1 MHFFLFE
8 AENKRIEYLKYLFSF
23 ESLSWEINTNGILS
37 LANNYFLNSSK
48 KKFQQKFKT
57 YFVANY
63 KSTTRENAAKT
74 KHIKHN
80 LKCNTDLY
88 SVLNI
93 FLLGN
98 NC

>member
-1 MHFFLFE
+1 MT
-8 AENKRIEYLKYLFSF
+8 EYLKYLFSF

-37 LANNYFLNSSK
+37 LAHNYLLNSSK
-48 KKFQQKFKT
+48 KKNFKT
-57 YFVANY
+57 FFVAIY

-98 NC
+98 SC